1 MDLIR
6 EACKILKLVL
16 QARAPYHTGN
26 LAINSIRV
34 VENKVLIGGEIADYA
49 VFTNEPWTNRK
60 GKNPNEGWVQAA
72 IAEAAPLIQRTL
84 GGRATLQE
92 VQQSKKVY
100 KDIINERKKVM
111 VENLKQTRD
120 KIIGAEK

>member
-1 MDLIR
+1 MDLIC

-16 QARAPYHTGN
+16 QARAPYDTGN
-26 LAINSIRV
+26 LAINSIRI

-49 VFTNEPWTNRK
+49 IFTNEPWTK
-60 GKNPNEGWVQAA
+60 GKNPNEGWVQRA

-84 GGRATLQE
+84 GGRAT
-92 VQQSKKVY
+92 VQDVRQSKKFY

-111 VENLKQTRD
+111 VENLKQVRD